1 MIKKSIIFQLGSKV
15 ILGFVLAIF
24 LVLTV
29 SIVTY
34 ISIKNL
40 LETVENLSEP
50 NEKLRQ
56 LNGLMADVYLL
67 DMSKGNRTSDK
78 DSILN
83 EAYDRI
89 RNRLNWL
96 NEAADSKAEIESFQK
111 IGLNV
116 QELMIS
122 YAGLEEVR
130 YRLTNRNFSQE
141 ALKSIEIKLQRQ
153 EESTRMNFFD
163 NLKPRELFGN
173 LDSLRKSVVDKEEF
187 EVEEDLS
194 SFFEDIEA
202 LNRTDLASN
211 KQKTGSDSV
220 LIALRGLVTELFKDE
235 QQLRENFVNL
245 EANLQTK
252 NAEVFSEIQNLISNI
267 QLSLLVDS
275 KSQNESAYNLT
286 YTVSFILGGLV
297 FLGVIGSL
305 GFIYSILKEVKKA
318 SVYNA
323 KLREAK
329 NYSENLAKAKQDFLA
344 NMSHEIRNPLHAIQ
358 GFQRQLEKS
367 NLDQKQDESVKMIGF
382 ASKTLMGVVNDIL
395 DFSKLEAG
403 KIEIEEKPFDAFNLF
418 LSIKKFFSAKAEEKS
433 LDFIWKIDLPKNK
446 WLIGDELRIN
456 QILNNLLSNAI
467 KFTNE
472 GRIFVA
478 LSLKNDMLQILVED
492 TGIGMAKEQLANVY
506 NEFNQADS
514 SITRRFGGTGLG
526 LSIVKKLVD
535 LQSGQ
540 ISIES
545 KFRKGTRIKINIP
558 VGIADADEA
567 VNSEEVA
574 KTYALDNLK
583 ILVVDDDRIGL
594 KLVRLILENRG
605 ASVLTY
611 NGGIDFR
618 SQYSGEEFD
627 LAFIDIQMPEVSGVQ
642 VLDLIKNRFKNRDS
656 KILAMT
662 ANVFANEQEKLID
675 AGFEG
680 ILLKPFD
687 ENDIIELIG
696 SSLNL
701 EKNNVIKID
710 VFEKLNNPQES
721 IDISDLRRF
730 CMGDD
735 ELLQEVIKDYL
746 EHTENDINKLRE
758 ASKQLDY
765 SQMRE
770 ITHQLSSR
778 LGQIK
783 SDTSSLAKDIE
794 VAIKNRD
801 MKGVPDQIEI
811 LIPRIEEV
819 LNLLSIELNVKS

>member
-1 MIKKSIIFQLGSKV
+1 MSSKV
-15 ILGFVLAIF
+15 VLGFVLTIF
-24 LVLTV
+24 LVFSV

-67 DMSKGNRTSDK
+67 DMSKANRTSDK

-83 EAYDRI
+83 ETYERI
-89 RNRLNWL
+89 GNRLNWL
-96 NEAADSKAEIESFQK
+96 NEVADSEAEIESFQK

-130 YRLTNRNFSQE
+130 YRLTNRNFSQD

-153 EESTRMNFFD
+153 EELSKMDFFD
-163 NLKPRELFGN
+163 NLKPRDLYGN
-173 LDSLRKSVVDKEEF
+173 LDSLKQVRLEKAQQEE
-187 EVEEDLS
+187 EKNYSL
-194 SFFEDIEA
+194 FFEEIEE
-202 LNRTDLASN
+202 LNQSKAISILP
-211 KQKTGSDSV
+211 KKKSDSV
-220 LIALRGLVTELFKDE
+220 LIGLKGVVTELFKDE
-235 QQLRENFVNL
+235 RQLRENFVNL
-245 EANLQTK
+245 EASLQAK
-252 NAEVFSEIQNLISNI
+252 NTEVFSEIQSLISNI
-267 QLSLLVDS
+267 QLSLLIDS
-275 KSQNESAYNLT
+275 KSQNESAYKLT

-329 NYSENLAKAKQDFLA
+329 NYSEYLAKAKQDFLA

-367 NLDQKQDESVKMIGF
+367 NLDPNQDESVKMIGF

-403 KIEIEEKPFDAFNLF
+403 KIELENKPFDAFNLF
-418 LSIKKFFSAKAEEKS
+418 LSIKKFFSSKGEEKN
-433 LDFIWKIDLPKNK
+433 LDFVWNIDLPKDK

-456 QILNNLLSNAI
+456 QILNNILSNAI

-472 GRIFVA
+472 GKILVA
-478 LSLKNDMLQILVED
+478 LSLENESLEIVVED
-492 TGIGMAKEQLANVY
+492 TGIGMEEAQLSNVY

-558 VGIADADEA
+558 VGIADTDEA

-574 KTYALDNLK
+574 KTYGLDNLK
-583 ILVVDDDRIGL
+583 ILVVDDDIIGL
-594 KLVRLILENRG
+594 KLIRLILENRG
-605 ASVLTY
+605 AKVLTY
-611 NGGIDFR
+611 CGGVDFR
-618 SQYSGEEFD
+618 DQYSGEKFD

-642 VLDLIKNRFKNRDS
+642 VLDLLNDKFKITDS

-662 ANVFANEQEKLID
+662 ANVFAVDQGKLIN

-687 ENDIIELIG
+687 ENEIINLVGEALQLKK
-696 SSLNL
+696 SLL
-701 EKNNVIKID
+701 EKQVE
-710 VFEKLNNPQES
+710 VFKFNAPES
-721 IDISDLRRF
+721 IDLSDLKRF
-730 CMGDD
+730 CMGDVD
-735 ELLQEVIKDYL
+735 LLQEVLADYL
-746 EHTENDINKLRE
+746 EHTESDIEKLKH
-758 ASKQLDY
+758 ACNNLDY
-765 SQMRE
+765 LQIRE

-783 SDTSSLAKDIE
+783 SSTALLANDIE
-794 VAIKNRD
+794 IAIKNED
-801 MKGVPDQIEI
+801 LDDIINQVK
-811 LIPRIEEV
+811 LLTPRIEGV
-819 LNLLSIELNVKS
+819 LRLLSNQLELKN